1 MNNCFPKLDLT
12 GVNTDDPHGSHT
24 QSLTWESNA
33 VNRAEYRVWKQYR
46 TLIEVSRRIEE
57 ENYDPC
63 IEEAHK

>member
-1 MNNCFPKLDLT
+1 M
-12 GVNTDDPHGSHT
+12 SHT
-24 QSLTWESNA
+24 SQILALTSIYTFGSQIPSLSWEGDD
-33 VNRAEYRVWKQYR
+33 VNKANWKQCR